1 MEALRL
7 IFVKGISLS
16 FFRPSGALWSHAGFL
31 RLWAAQTVSSF
42 GARITREGLALASVL
57 TIDARPWQLGILA
70 ALALGPGLLVGLVAG
85 GFVDRSRKRAIM
97 IGSDL
102 ARTAVLATV
111 PAAAWLHLLSMN
123 QLYAVALAMGALS
136 VLFNIADR
144 AYLPHLIAREHLM
157 EGNTKL
163 STTDSLAEIGGPAL
177 AGTLV
182 QLLTA
187 PFAIAVN
194 AGTYLFSA
202 VFLFLIRE
210 REDLTDEHRKHATM
224 LSDLRAGF
232 AAYLRNPLIRPLMLI
247 AGLNPLFGGVFS
259 ALYIIFAIRT
269 LGLHPWLLGL
279 VIGVGGVASL
289 IGTWMSPLLV
299 RRFGIGR
306 TIVYGYLIAGIS
318 AVCVPL
324 AAAPTWYA
332 VAMLTTAQLF
342 GDSFAVAGMIP
353 SASLQ
358 QSVIPRR
365 LLGRAGA
372 AMSVAGG
379 APAVVGALLG
389 GLAGTF
395 LSPRLALLFA
405 ASGIALTPLLG
416 VFSPLPGLRA
426 IPAANPVES
435 PDFPSVLREGDAPPG
450 MPEVPEAP

>member
-1 MEALRL
+1 MR
-7 IFVKGISLS
+7 IP
-16 FFRPSGALWSHAGFL
+16 RPSGALWSHAGFM
-31 RLWAAQTVSSF
+31 RLWAAQTVSSL

-85 GFVDRSRKRAIM
+85 GFVDRSPKRRIM

-111 PAAAWLHLLSMN
+111 PVAAWLHVLSMN
-123 QLYAVALAMGALS
+123 QLYVVALAMGALS

-144 AYLPHLIAREHLM
+144 AYLPHLVAREHLM

-202 VFLFLIRE
+202 VFLFAIKE
-210 REDLTDEHRKHATM
+210 REDLTDEHKTRATM

-232 AAYLRNPLIRPLMLI
+232 AAYLGNPLIRPLMLM
-247 AGLNPLFGGVFS
+247 AALNPLFGGVFS

-269 LGLHPWLLGL
+269 LKLDPWLLGL
-279 VIGVGGVASL
+279 IIGVGGVASL
-289 IGTWMSPLLV
+289 VGTWMSPWMV

-306 TIVYGYLIAGIS
+306 TIAYGYLIAGVS
-318 AVCVPL
+318 AICVPL
-324 AAAPTWYA
+324 AAAPTWFA
-332 VAMLTTAQLF
+332 VLMLTTAQLF

-353 SASLQ
+353 SSSLQ

-372 AMSVAGG
+372 AMSVASS

-389 GLAGTF
+389 GAAGSL
-395 LSPRLALLFA
+395 LSPRLALLLA
-405 ASGIALTPLLG
+405 AAGIAVTPLLAL
-416 VFSPLPGLRA
+416 FSPLPKLRE
-426 IPAANPVES
+426 IPPADPAGSQPLAT
-435 PDFPSVLREGDAPPG
+435 PLREGDVPPG
-450 MPEVPEAP
+450 APELPET

>member
-1 MEALRL
+1 M
-7 IFVKGISLS
+7 S
-16 FFRPSGALWSHAGFL
+16 FFRPSGALWKHAGFM

-85 GFVDRSRKRAIM
+85 GFVDRSPKRRIM

-111 PAAAWLHLLSMN
+111 PVAAWLHLLTMN
-123 QLYAVALAMGALS
+123 QLYIVALAMGALS

-202 VFLFLIRE
+202 IFLILIRE
-210 REDLTDEHRKHATM
+210 REESTDEHKKRATM
-224 LSDLRAGF
+224 LSDLRTGF
-232 AAYLRNPLIRPLMLI
+232 AAYLGNPLLRPLMLM

-259 ALYIIFAIRT
+259 ALYIIYAIKT

-289 IGTWMSPLLV
+289 IGTWMSPWLV
-299 RRFGIGR
+299 HRFGVGR
-306 TIVYGYLIAGIS
+306 TIVYGYLIAGAS

-324 AAAPTWYA
+324 ASAPTWFA
-332 VAMLTTAQLF
+332 VAMLATAQLF

-365 LLGRAGA
+365 VLGRAGA

-379 APAVVGALLG
+379 APAVLGALIG
-389 GLAGTF
+389 GLAGSL
-395 LSPRLALLFA
+395 LSPRLALTLA
-405 ASGIALTPLLG
+405 ALGIALTPLLG
-416 VFSPLPGLRA
+416 LFSPLPLLRA
-426 IPAANPVES
+426 IPAGEPGEAPQIPVA
-435 PDFPSVLREGDAPPG
+435 LREGDLPPG
-450 MPEVPEAP
+450 VPEVPETP

>member
-1 MEALRL
+1 M
-7 IFVKGISLS
+7 S
-16 FFRPSGALWSHAGFL
+16 FFRPSGALWKHAGFM

-42 GARITREGLALASVL
+42 GARITREGLAYAAVLA
-57 TIDARPWQLGILA
+57 IDARPWQIGILA
-70 ALALGPGLLVGLVAG
+70 ALALGPSLLVGLVAG
-85 GFVDRSRKRAIM
+85 GFVDRSPKRAIM

-111 PAAAWLHLLSMN
+111 PLAAWLHLLAMN

-136 VLFNIADR
+136 VLFNIADH
-144 AYLPHLIAREHLM
+144 AYLPHLIAREHLL

-194 AGTYLFSA
+194 AGTYLCSA
-202 VFLFLIRE
+202 IFLFLIRDKE
-210 REDLTDEHRKHATM
+210 QLTDEHKKRGTM

-232 AAYLRNPLIRPLMLI
+232 AAYLSNPLIRPLMLM

-259 ALYIIFAIRT
+259 ALYIIFAVRS
-269 LGLHPWLLGL
+269 LGLHPWLIGL
-279 VIGVGGVASL
+279 IVGVGGVASL
-289 IGTWMSPLLV
+289 IGTWMSPRLV
-299 RRFGIGR
+299 RRFGVGR
-306 TIVYGYLIAGIS
+306 TIVYGYLIAGLS
-318 AVCVPL
+318 AICVPL
-324 AAAPTWYA
+324 AASPTWFA
-332 VAMLTTAQLF
+332 VTMLTTAQLF

-379 APAVVGALLG
+379 APAVIGALVG
-389 GLAGTF
+389 GLAGS
-395 LSPRLALLFA
+395 LLGPRLALLLA
-405 ASGIALTPLLG
+405 ASGVALTPLLG
-416 VFSPLPGLRA
+416 VFSPLPGLGQIPTGEPA
-426 IPAANPVES
+426 EPAEIPAA
-435 PDFPSVLREGDAPPG
+435 LREGDVPPG
-450 MPEVPEAP
+450 VPEVPETP

>member
-1 MEALRL
+1 M
-7 IFVKGISLS
+7 
-16 FFRPSGALWSHAGFL
+16 
-31 RLWAAQTVSSF
+31 RLWAAQTVSSI

-57 TIDARPWQLGILA
+57 TIDARPWQLGVLA
-70 ALALGPGLLVGLVAG
+70 ALALGPSLLVGLVAG
-85 GFVDRSRKRAIM
+85 GFVDRSPKRRIM

-102 ARTAVLATV
+102 ARTLVLATV
-111 PAAAWLHLLSMN
+111 PAAAWLHVLTMN
-123 QLYAVALAMGALS
+123 QLYVVALAVGGLS

-144 AYLPHLIAREHLM
+144 AYLPHLIAREHLL

-210 REDLTDEHRKHATM
+210 REQPAEDHKSRGTLW
-224 LSDLRAGF
+224 SDLRAGF
-232 AAYLRNPLIRPLMLI
+232 AVYLANPLIRPLMLMV
-247 AGLNPLFGGVFS
+247 GLNPLFGGVYS

-279 VIGVGGVASL
+279 IIGVGGVASL
-289 IGTWMSPLLV
+289 IGTAMSPWLV
-299 RRFGIGR
+299 RRIGIGR
-306 TIVYGYLIAGIS
+306 TIVYSYLIAGLS
-318 AVCVPL
+318 AICVPL
-324 AAAPTWYA
+324 AASPTWFA

-379 APAVVGALLG
+379 TPAVIGALVGGLG
-389 GLAGTF
+389 GTL
-395 LSPRLALLFA
+395 LSPRLALFLA
-405 ASGIALTPLLG
+405 ASGLALTPLLG
-416 VFSPLPGLRA
+416 VFSPLPGLSD
-426 IPAANPVES
+426 IPAGDPAERSIAP
-435 PDFPSVLREGDAPPG
+435 VLREGDFPPG
-450 MPEVPEAP
+450 APEVPETP

>member
-1 MEALRL
+1 M
-7 IFVKGISLS
+7 
-16 FFRPSGALWSHAGFL
+16 
-31 RLWAAQTVSSF
+31 RLWAAQTVSSI

-57 TIDARPWQLGILA
+57 TIDARPWQLGVLA
-70 ALALGPGLLVGLVAG
+70 ALALGPNLLVGLIAG
-85 GFVDRSRKRAIM
+85 GFVDRSPKRRIM

-102 ARTAVLATV
+102 ARTLVLATV
-111 PAAAWLHLLSMN
+111 PVAAWMHLLTMN
-123 QLYAVALAMGALS
+123 QLYAVALVVGALS

-144 AYLPHLIAREHLM
+144 AYLPHLIAREDLL

-202 VFLFLIRE
+202 IFLFLIRDQE
-210 REDLTDEHRKHATM
+210 QLSDEHKTRGT
-224 LSDLRAGF
+224 LWSDLRAGF
-232 AAYLRNPLIRPLMLI
+232 AVYLTNPLIRPLMLM
-247 AGLNPLFGGVFS
+247 AGLNPTFGGVFS
-259 ALYIIFAIRT
+259 ALYIIFAIKT

-279 VIGVGGVASL
+279 IIGVGGVASL
-289 IGTWMSPLLV
+289 VGTWMSPWLV
-299 RRFGIGR
+299 RRIGVGR
-306 TIVYGYLIAGIS
+306 TIVYSYLIAGGS
-318 AVCVPL
+318 AICVPL
-324 AAAPTWYA
+324 ASAPTWFA

-372 AMSVAGG
+372 AMSVASG
-379 APAVVGALLG
+379 APAVIGALVG
-389 GLAGTF
+389 GLAGTL
-395 LSPRLALLFA
+395 LSPRVALFLA
-405 ASGIALTPLLG
+405 ASGIALTPFLG
-416 VFSPLPGLRA
+416 LFSPLPGLKE
-426 IPAANPVES
+426 IPTGDPVQPVPGAA
-435 PDFPSVLREGDAPPG
+435 LREGDVPPG
-450 MPEVPEAP
+450 VPEVPETP

>member
-1 MEALRL
+1 
-7 IFVKGISLS
+7 
-16 FFRPSGALWSHAGFL
+16 
-31 RLWAAQTVSSF
+31 
-42 GARITREGLALASVL
+42 
-57 TIDARPWQLGILA
+57 
-70 ALALGPGLLVGLVAG
+70 
-85 GFVDRSRKRAIM
+85 
-97 IGSDL
+97 
-102 ARTAVLATV
+102 
-111 PAAAWLHLLSMN
+111 
-123 QLYAVALAMGALS
+123 
-136 VLFNIADR
+136 
-144 AYLPHLIAREHLM
+144 M

-182 QLLTA
+182 QALTA

-202 VFLFLIRE
+202 IFLFLIRE
-210 REDLTDEHRKHATM
+210 REEPDREEHKTRATM
-224 LSDLRAGF
+224 ASDLRAGF
-232 AAYLRNPLIRPLMLI
+232 AVYLGNPMIRPLMLI
-247 AGLNPLFGGVFS
+247 AALNPLFGGVFS

-279 VIGVGGVASL
+279 VIGVGGVTSL

-306 TIVYGYLIAGIS
+306 TIVYGYLIAGVS

-324 AAAPTWYA
+324 AAAPTWFA

-389 GLAGTF
+389 GLAGSV
-395 LSPRLALLFA
+395 LSPRLALLLA

-426 IPAANPVES
+426 IPEAEPAQI
-435 PDFPSVLREGDAPPG
+435 PDFPAPLREGDVPPG
-450 MPEVPEAP
+450 VPEIPEAP

>member
-1 MEALRL
+1 MLTSLGESVR
-7 IFVKGISLS
+7 IS
-16 FFRPSGALWSHAGFL
+16 FASGALWRHTGFM

-57 TIDARPWQLGILA
+57 TIDARPWQLGVLA
-70 ALALGPGLLVGLVAG
+70 ALALGPNLLVGLVAG
-85 GFVDRSRKRAIM
+85 GFVDRSPKRRIM

-102 ARTAVLATV
+102 ARTLVLATV
-111 PAAAWLHLLSMN
+111 PVAAWLHLLTMN
-123 QLYAVALAMGALS
+123 QLYGVALVVGALS

-144 AYLPHLIAREHLM
+144 AYLPHLIAREDLL

-202 VFLFLIRE
+202 IFLFLIRDQE
-210 REDLTDEHRKHATM
+210 QLGDEHKARGT
-224 LSDLRAGF
+224 LWSDLRAGF
-232 AAYLRNPLIRPLMLI
+232 ATYLTNPLIRPLMLMVGI
-247 AGLNPLFGGVFS
+247 NPLFGGVFS
-259 ALYIIFAIRT
+259 ALYIIFAIKT
-269 LGLHPWLLGL
+269 LGLRPWLLGL
-279 VIGVGGVASL
+279 IIGVGGVASL
-289 IGTWMSPLLV
+289 LGTWMSPWLV

-306 TIVYGYLIAGIS
+306 TIVYGYLIAGMS

-324 AAAPTWYA
+324 ASKPTWFA
-332 VAMLTTAQLF
+332 VIMLTTAQLF

-379 APAVVGALLG
+379 TPAVVGALVG
-389 GLAGTF
+389 GLMGT
-395 LSPRLALLFA
+395 LLTPRLALLLA
-405 ASGIALTPLLG
+405 ASGLALTPFLG
-416 VFSPLPGLRA
+416 VFSPLPGLRE
-426 IPAANPVES
+426 IPAGEPVE
-435 PDFPSVLREGDAPPG
+435 PAGIPATLREGDVSVA
-450 MPEVPEAP
+450 PEAPETP

>member
-1 MEALRL
+1 
-7 IFVKGISLS
+7 LS
-16 FFRPSGALWSHAGFL
+16 FFRPSGALWTHAGFM

-42 GARITREGLALASVL
+42 GARITREGLAFASVL

-70 ALALGPGLLVGLVAG
+70 ALALGPGLLVGFVAG
-85 GFVDRSRKRAIM
+85 GFVDRSRKRHIM

-111 PAAAWLHLLSMN
+111 PVAAWLHLLTMN
-123 QLYAVALAMGALS
+123 QLYVVALAMGALS

-144 AYLPHLIAREHLM
+144 AYLPHLIAREQLL

-177 AGTLV
+177 AGSLV
-182 QLLTA
+182 QALTA

-202 VFLFLIRE
+202 IFLVLIRE
-210 REDLTDEHRKHATM
+210 REDLGEEHKKRGT
-224 LSDLRAGF
+224 LTSDLRDGF
-232 AAYLRNPLIRPLMLI
+232 AAYLGNPLIRPLMLM
-247 AGLNPLFGGVFS
+247 AGLNPMFGGVFS

-279 VIGVGGVASL
+279 IIGAGGVAAL
-289 IGTWMSPLLV
+289 MGTWMSPWLV
-299 RRFGIGR
+299 GRFGIGR
-306 TIVYGYLIAGIS
+306 TIVFGYLVAGLS
-318 AVCVPL
+318 AICVPL
-324 AAAPTWYA
+324 AAAPTWFA

-353 SASLQ
+353 SSSLQ

-372 AMSVAGG
+372 AMSVASS
-379 APAVVGALLG
+379 APAVLGAIMG
-389 GLAGTF
+389 GIAGSL
-395 LSPRLALLFA
+395 LSPRLALTLA
-405 ASGIALTPLLG
+405 AVGIAATPLLG
-416 VFSPLPGLRA
+416 VFSPLRRLQD
-426 IPAANPVES
+426 IPSAEAPE
-435 PDFPSVLREGDAPPG
+435 PALFPAGLREGDIPPG
-450 MPEVPEAP
+450 VPEVRETP

>member
-1 MEALRL
+1 M
-7 IFVKGISLS
+7 
-16 FFRPSGALWSHAGFL
+16 

-85 GFVDRSRKRAIM
+85 GFVDRARKRGIM

-111 PAAAWLHLLSMN
+111 PVAAWLHVLSMN
-123 QLYAVALAMGALS
+123 QLYVVALAMGALS

-182 QLLTA
+182 TLLTA

-202 VFLFLIRE
+202 IFLFLIRE
-210 REDLTDEHRKHATM
+210 REDLSDEHKKRATM
-224 LSDLRAGF
+224 LSDLRTGF
-232 AAYLRNPLIRPLMLI
+232 VAYLGDPRIRPLMLM

-259 ALYIIFAIRT
+259 ALYIIFAVKT
-269 LGLHPWLLGL
+269 LGLHPWLRGL

-289 IGTWMSPLLV
+289 IGTGTSPLLV

-306 TIVYGYLIAGIS
+306 TIVYGYLIAGLS
-318 AVCVPL
+318 AICVPL
-324 AAAPTWYA
+324 AATPTWFA

-389 GLAGTF
+389 GLAGSF
-395 LSPRLALLFA
+395 LSPRLALLLA

-416 VFSPLPGLRA
+416 VFSPLPSLKD
-426 IPAANPVES
+426 IP
-435 PDFPSVLREGDAPPG
+435 PSEPADGSEGPLALREGDVPPG
-450 MPEVPEAP
+450 VPEVPETP

>member
-1 MEALRL
+1 VR
-7 IFVKGISLS
+7 IS
-16 FFRPSGALWSHAGFL
+16 FASGALWQHAGFM
-31 RLWAAQTVSSF
+31 RLWTAQTVSSF
-42 GARITREGLALASVL
+42 GARITREGLAYASVL
-57 TIDARPWQLGILA
+57 TIDAKPWQIGILA
-70 ALALGPGLLVGLVAG
+70 ALGLGPGLLVGLVAG
-85 GFVDRSRKRAIM
+85 GFVDRSRKRGIM

-111 PAAAWLHLLSMN
+111 PMAAWLHILSMN
-123 QLYAVALAMGALS
+123 QLYIVALAMGSLS
-136 VLFNIADR
+136 VLFNIADH

-177 AGTLV
+177 AGSLV
-182 QLLTA
+182 QALTA
-187 PFAIAVN
+187 PFAIAVT

-210 REDLTDEHRKHATM
+210 REDFTGEHKRRATI
-224 LSDLRAGF
+224 LSDLRTGF
-232 AAYLRNPLIRPLMLI
+232 AAYLGNPLIRPLMLM

-259 ALYIIFAIRT
+259 ALYIIFAVRT

-289 IGTWMSPLLV
+289 LGTWMSPHLV

-306 TIVYGYLIAGIS
+306 TIVYGYLIAGVS
-318 AVCVPL
+318 AICVPL
-324 AAAPTWYA
+324 AASPAWFA
-332 VAMLTTAQLF
+332 VVMLTTAPLF

-358 QSVIPRR
+358 QSVIPRG

-379 APAVVGALLG
+379 APAVIGALLG
-389 GLAGTF
+389 GLAGSL
-395 LSPRLALLFA
+395 LSPRLALLLA
-405 ASGIALTPLLG
+405 AAGIALAPLLG
-416 VFSPLPGLRA
+416 VFSPLPGLREIPPA
-426 IPAANPVES
+426 DPAQIPLVPAA
-435 PDFPSVLREGDAPPG
+435 LREGDIPPG
-450 MPEVPEAP
+450 VPEVPETP

>member
-1 MEALRL
+1 
-7 IFVKGISLS
+7 
-16 FFRPSGALWSHAGFL
+16 
-31 RLWAAQTVSSF
+31 
-42 GARITREGLALASVL
+42 
-57 TIDARPWQLGILA
+57 
-70 ALALGPGLLVGLVAG
+70 LVGLVAG
-85 GFVDRSRKRAIM
+85 GFVDRSPKRAIM

-102 ARTAVLATV
+102 ARAAVLATV
-111 PAAAWLHLLSMN
+111 PLAASLHVLAMG
-123 QLYAVALAMGALS
+123 QLYVVALAMGGLS
-136 VLFNIADR
+136 VLFNIADH
-144 AYLPHLIAREHLM
+144 AYLPHLIAREDLL

-202 VFLFLIRE
+202 IFLFQIRE
-210 REDLTDEHRKHATM
+210 REDVTDEHKTRGTM

-232 AAYLRNPLIRPLMLI
+232 GVYLANPVIRPLMLMV
-247 AGLNPLFGGVFS
+247 GLNPLFGGVFS
-259 ALYIIFAIRT
+259 ALYIVFAVRT
-269 LGLHPWLLGL
+269 LGLQPWLIGL
-279 VIGVGGVASL
+279 VVGVGGVASL
-289 IGTWMSPLLV
+289 IGTWMSPWLV

-306 TIVYGYLIAGIS
+306 TIAYGYLVAGMS

-324 AAAPTWYA
+324 AASPTWFA

-372 AMSVAGG
+372 AMSIAGG
-379 APAVVGALLG
+379 TPAVVGALIG
-389 GLAGTF
+389 GLAGSL
-395 LSPRLALLFA
+395 LSPRLALFLA
-405 ASGIALTPLLG
+405 AAGLAATPLIG
-416 VFSPLPGLRA
+416 VFSPLLGLEQ
-426 IPAANPVES
+426 IPAKAPES
-435 PDFPSVLREGDAPPG
+435 AQTAS
-450 MPEVPEAP
+450 